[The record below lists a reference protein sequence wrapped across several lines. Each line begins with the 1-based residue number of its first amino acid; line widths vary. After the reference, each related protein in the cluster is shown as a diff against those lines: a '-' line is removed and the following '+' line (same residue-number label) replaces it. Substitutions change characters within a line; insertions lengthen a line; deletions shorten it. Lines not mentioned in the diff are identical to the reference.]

1 MWGDDVSGPEVGGE
15 YFRLAT
21 AVRESSTRSSTRALG
36 GLRLELLLLRAGVQE
51 GHLAAQC

>member
-21 AVRESSTRSSTRALG
+21 AVRELIYEEFYRALG
-36 GLRLELLLLRAGVQE
+36 GLRLELLLLRAGGQGLPAVP
-51 GHLAAQC
+51 C

>member
-36 GLRLELLLLRAGVQE
+36 GLRLELLLLRAGGQGLPAV
-51 GHLAAQC
+51 L

>member
-21 AVRESSTRSSTRALG
+21 AVRELIYEEFYWALG
-36 GLRLELLLLRAGVQE
+36 GLRVELLLRAGVQV